1 MRKTGICIRV
11 IIIFIRHTH
20 FTKYYDGLVNR
31 VRWAGQVECIVMTNA
46 HRILLV
52 NRESGA
58 RLGRPTRIGEANIR
72 LDVKQIGCEGV
83 EWTKTGSG

>member
-1 MRKTGICIRV
+1 
-11 IIIFIRHTH
+11 
-20 FTKYYDGLVNR
+20 
-31 VRWAGQVECIVMTNA
+31 MTNA

-52 NRESGA
+52 NRESRA
-58 RLGRPTRIGEANIR
+58 PLGRPTRIGEANIR